1 MCFLMRHVTKT
12 TNAEKLLQVSPAISS
27 TAVALIHTGDH
38 IITTLKNVNA
48 FVLEIIGLACAVVY
62 YRSKIVF
69 SKRTEGTF
77 V

>member
-1 MCFLMRHVTKT
+1 MRHVTKT

-48 FVLEIIGLACAVVY
+48 FVLEIIGLSCAAV
-62 YRSKIVF
+62 
-69 SKRTEGTF
+69 
-77 V
+77 